1 MNNNQFYDLID
12 PTKTNQFIITWDTG
26 KRCNFDCSYC
36 GSDRHDLFSP
46 FPVYDELIKGVDFI
60 KEYVKIL
67 FPYRKEKTVGLS
79 LTGGE
84 PTANPSFKKFSK
96 YLYDSFKDFEYRIDT
111 MVTTNGSY
119 SPKLIDVIAKNY
131 RGITL
136 SYHCDSNERIK
147 KKVRQNILD
156 TYKVVKSFR
165 VNLMMH
171 PYDQYWNE
179 CLNLIEVME
188 DNNIKFVPRVINGL
202 DYSEEQSKWLAGYWD
217 KQNTKA
223 TSTKILT
230 APGKNVLSMMDEVY
244 PGRTMKDDVK
254 KVFIEIK
261 KDITKTKTVLGRH
274 CCNKFELNCSNKDT
288 GETES
293 LIYVSDNNFKDWYC
307 GVNWFFL
314 HLESQTDQI
323 FHHQTCQAQYGQ
335 GRGAIGKITN
345 YTELTNKLKSMLDKK
360 MMEPIICPNKKCG
373 CGLCST
379 KSSSFVKFQDAIL
392 NHVAGVSYNV

>member
-1 MNNNQFYDLID
+1 
-12 PTKTNQFIITWDTG
+12 
-26 KRCNFDCSYC
+26 
-36 GSDRHDLFSP
+36 
-46 FPVYDELIKGVDFI
+46 
-60 KEYVKIL
+60 
-67 FPYRKEKTVGLS
+67 
-79 LTGGE
+79 
-84 PTANPSFKKFSK
+84 
-96 YLYDSFKDFEYRIDT
+96 

-136 SYHCDSNERIK
+136 SYHCDSNEQIK

-156 TYKVVKSFR
+156 THKVVKSFR

-179 CLNLIEVME
+179 CLSLIEVME
-188 DNNIKFVPRVINGL
+188 EHNVKFVPRVINGL
-202 DYSEEQSKWLAGYWD
+202 EYSEEQSKWLAEYWD

-230 APGKNVLSMMDEVY
+230 APRKNVLSMMEEAY
-244 PGRTMKDDVK
+244 PGRVMKDDVK

-261 KDITKTKTVLGRH
+261 KDVTKTKTVLGRH
-274 CCNKFELNCSNKDT
+274 CCNKFELSCGNKDST
-288 GETES
+288 EIES

-335 GRGAIGKITN
+335 GRGSIGQITN
-345 YTELTNKLKSMLDKK
+345 YTELTNKIRSMLDKK
-360 MMEPIICPNKKCG
+360 MMDPIICPNKKCG
-373 CGLCST
+373 CGLCAT
-379 KSSSFVKFQDAIL
+379 KSSSFVKFQESIL
-392 NHVAGVSYNV
+392 HHVSGLSYNV